1 MNSRSISFYGYVQLS
16 FQDYSIHNVQGSV
29 VVVED
34 VLLYPSISSDL
45 EVWSPLVHSHIVA
58 LSTAGSQEEFVV
70 CL

>member
-16 FQDYSIHNVQGSV
+16 FQDYSLPNVQGSV

-45 EVWSPLVHSHIVA
+45 EVQSPLIHSQIVA
-58 LSTAGSQEEFVV
+58 LSTADSQEEFAM